1 MSEQLQL
8 RRGSAAQVLAFT
20 GAQGELVI
28 DTTNKRAVV
37 QDGATLGGI
46 PAAKLAEVATI
57 VGGFADLVDFNAANT
72 DTAISISLPAG
83 VTRYRISSV
92 ILANPSAVLTT
103 ATFGLF
109 PAAAGG
115 GTAIVASG
123 TACTIASPSDNTN
136 NNMQLPTVVNQSTE
150 SFNLTTLYFRVQTPQ
165 GAPGKASVIIH
176 ISPLY

>member
-8 RRGSAAQVLAFT
+8 RRGTAAQVQSFT
-20 GAQGELVI
+20 GAAGEVVI

-37 QDGATLGGI
+37 QDGATLGGF
-46 PAAKLAEVATI
+46 PAAKLGDVATLI
-57 VGGFADLVDFNAANT
+57 GGFADLVDFNVGSA
-72 DTAISISLPAG
+72 DTPIAIILPAG

-92 ILANPSAVLTT
+92 IIANPSAVLTT

-109 PAAAGG
+109 SAAAGG
-115 GTAIVASG
+115 GSAIVASA
-123 TACTIASPSDNTN
+123 TACTIASASDNTN